1 MLKKPILWSIVFALI
16 LSLSTVF
23 DTPTASA
30 LPPGT
35 PSKSTV
41 QSELNSLTVQSQ
53 GSMTGYSRDKFPHW
67 ISQGGGCD
75 TRQVVLKRD
84 ADYYSGSC
92 PVTSGKWYSYYDGVT
107 VYSPSEIDIDHI
119 VPLAEAWR
127 SGASSWTT
135 EKRQNFANDLNGP
148 QLIAVTASVN
158 RSKGDQDPSTW
169 QPPRSGARCAYA
181 KWWIHT
187 KYRWGLHLQSSEKSA
202 LQSMLNTC
210 SY

>member
-1 MLKKPILWSIVFALI
+1 MLKKSMLFVFVLV
-16 LSLSTVF
+16 LSFAVF
-23 DTPTASA
+23 QYGIPTASA

-35 PSKSTV
+35 PSKSSA
-41 QSELNSLTVQSQ
+41 QSQLNSLTVKSE
-53 GSMTGYSRDKFPHW
+53 GSMTGYSREKFPHW

-84 ADYYSGSC
+84 ADYFSGSC

-107 VYSPSEIDIDHI
+107 VYSPSEIDIDHV

-135 EKRQNFANDLNGP
+135 TKRQNFANDLNGP

-169 QPPRSGARCAYA
+169 QPPRSGAKCAYS
-181 KWWIHT
+181 KWWINT
-187 KYRWGLHLQSSEKSA
+187 KHHWGLSLQSSEKTA

>member
-1 MLKKPILWSIVFALI
+1 MLKKSMLWSIVFALV
-16 LSLSTVF
+16 LSLSAAY
-23 DTPTASA
+23 DMPTTWA

-35 PSKSTV
+35 PSKSTA
-41 QSELNSLTVQSQ
+41 QAELNSLTVQPE

-67 ISQGGGCD
+67 IDQGGGCD

-84 ADYYSGSC
+84 ADYYSGNC

-135 EKRQNFANDLNGP
+135 EKRQNFANDLDGP